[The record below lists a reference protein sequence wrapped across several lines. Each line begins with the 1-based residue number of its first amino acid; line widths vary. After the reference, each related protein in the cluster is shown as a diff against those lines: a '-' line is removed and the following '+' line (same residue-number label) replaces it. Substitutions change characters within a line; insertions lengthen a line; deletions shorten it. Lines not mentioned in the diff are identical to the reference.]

1 MLRRKVKLKL
11 ETQPLMKLRY
21 IALSLLVFVTCVAS
35 AQSQTDYSF
44 VDVPSWSDEFNY
56 KGYPDSAKW
65 IITQLKQPDH
75 DAYYVKNKKNC
86 YVKKGCLNLTLTNTP
101 KGKSRYESGRVY
113 TRRGI
118 GFRYG
123 KLVIRAKCST
133 VHGAWEAL
141 WLKPVDGT
149 KAACKGE
156 IDLMEYFGGWSGK
169 QFQINFHLWGEF
181 NNKKNNHAQY
191 PKFPPIDISKWH
203 TYTMERVPDHIR
215 CFVDGHLY
223 YDIKKG
229 DIPAWPF
236 NDMDYMLTLAF
247 GYGYKDAK
255 VRDDNK
261 LPQTLKVDYVRF
273 YKMK

>member
-1 MLRRKVKLKL
+1 MMPRLICICVF
-11 ETQPLMKLRY
+11 
-21 IALSLLVFVTCVAS
+21 ALFTFPSYG
-35 AQSQTDYSF
+35 QTKTF
-44 VDVPSWSDEFNY
+44 GTFENNPSWSDEFNY
-56 KGYPDSAKW
+56 KGYPDSTKW
-65 IITQLKQPDH
+65 VITQLKQPDH
-75 DAYYVKNKKNC
+75 DAYYVKKKRNC
-86 YVKKGCLNLTLTNTP
+86 YVKGGCLNLTLRKTP
-101 KGKSRYESGRVY
+101 NGKYKYESGRVY
-113 TRRGI
+113 TRKGI

-141 WLKPVDGT
+141 WLRPVDGI
-149 KAACKGE
+149 KAPCKGE

-203 TYTMERVPDHIR
+203 IYTMERFPNHIR

-247 GYGYKDAK
+247 GYGYKEAK

-261 LPQTLKVDYVRF
+261 LPQTLKIDYVRF
-273 YKMK
+273 YKLKQ